1 MQRRISVKKKLFALS
16 ACVLL
21 LLFYHQYVLHPTYPS
36 TAVYSEA
43 AQSSSKKILL
53 IPLDGRPPC
62 RNFVLQAGSIAGYE
76 ILPPPS
82 EIQDYYSLPADTQ
95 RLRAWIQENI
105 EGSHAVILSMDQLL
119 YGGLLAAREK
129 EAPPEKQAEL
139 LAFLRQLH
147 TDFPSIPIYA
157 FSILPRLTPQD
168 TIDGYYEKRYLM
180 EYSRLVG
187 KQHAGLPVDENEL
200 SRLAEKISPESM
212 EKYLSHFQESTS
224 LNRELAILAKEGT
237 LERLILGQD
246 DGEKYSIPNIEKEK
260 LQNFLQTEKIPESK
274 VFLTHGADEI
284 ALTLLAEI
292 KTKDINFQPCVCVKY
307 NDEKTPDRIMPYM
320 AVTTRESTEEKLRML
335 HAKLAASPEEA
346 DLTLFISCNDSD
358 EDTLA
363 SRRNSLHALQSLLS
377 GNHPLALVD
386 LSKHFQKEE
395 TLLPLLIQED
405 YPLNTMIAYAGWNTT
420 SNSIGTALAQALLF
434 TSAKRNIYSK
444 QDAINLYA
452 ANLTFLQN
460 RILEDSFYLKD
471 VIDLVNTN
479 LIKAGYINTG
489 DLDLEHNYR
498 WANAMLQSAMQDR
511 LAAYKH
517 TKAFRQP
524 FLITI
529 PEGNFSLCAKD
540 LQADMSY
547 PWPRTFEI
555 YLQTTLFLGEVQ

>member
-1 MQRRISVKKKLFALS
+1 MKKRLFALS
-16 ACVLL
+16 VCVLL
-21 LLFYHQYVLHPTYPS
+21 LLSYYQCVLHPSYPC
-36 TAVYSEA
+36 TAVYPEA
-43 AQSSSKKILL
+43 SQASSKKILL

-76 ILPPPS
+76 VLSPPS
-82 EIQDYYSLPADTQ
+82 ELQDYYSLPADTQ
-95 RLRAWIQENI
+95 KLPAWIKENI
-105 EGSHAVILSMDQLL
+105 ARSHAVILSIDQLL

-139 LAFLRQLH
+139 FAFLRQLH
-147 TDFPSIPIYA
+147 RDFPNIPIYA

-187 KQHAGLPVDENEL
+187 KQHAGLPVDESEL
-200 SRLAEKISPESM
+200 SRLAEKISSESM

-224 LNRELAILAKEGT
+224 LNRNLASLAKEGT

-260 LQNFLQTEKIPESK
+260 LQNFLQAEEIPESK

-284 ALTLLAEI
+284 ALALLAEI
-292 KTKDINFQPCVCVKY
+292 KTKDMNFHPCVCVKY

-320 AVTTRESTEEKLRML
+320 AVSTKESAEEKLRML
-335 HAKLAASPEEA
+335 HAKLVASPKDA
-346 DLTLFISCNDSD
+346 NITLFISCNNSD

-377 GNHPLALVD
+377 GNHPIALVD

-405 YPLNTMIAYAGWNTT
+405 YPLNTLAAYAGWNTT

-434 TSAKRNIYSK
+434 ASAKRDICSK

-471 VIDLVNTN
+471 VIDLVNTS

-498 WANAMLQSAMQDR
+498 WANAMLQSAMQER
-511 LAAYKH
+511 LADYKH

-524 FLITI
+524 FLVTT
-529 PEGNFSLCAKD
+529 PTEKLSLCAQD